1 MTRGP
6 GLCSVRAATMYGKNG
21 VSGVGGH
28 GLPFYG
34 SALAITSAIEKYYFF
49 KKGEGLDLGLLIL

>member
-1 MTRGP
+1 
-6 GLCSVRAATMYGKNG
+6 MYGKNG